1 MLLVIDLGNTT
12 LTLGLYVQGV
22 LSHQWRLSTDQR
34 RTEDEFGLQFLGLM
48 ENCGCRREDLTGVV
62 LSSVVPPLTEWVFKA
77 CQDYLKVTP
86 LVVNA
91 DLKLNIKILYD
102 NPNSVGADRIADAV
116 AVQSKFGGPAC
127 VIDFGTATTFNA
139 LTANAE
145 YLGGAIMPGISTA
158 AEALVS
164 RAAKLPP
171 VELIAPPSVIG
182 RNTVHAMQAG
192 LIIGY
197 VALVEG
203 MVDRF
208 RNELGDTMKV
218 IATGGH
224 VQRIADQTR
233 VIDHVDPW
241 LTLEG
246 LKLIWEMNH

>member
-1 MLLVIDLGNTT
+1 
-12 LTLGLYVQGV
+12 LYVQGV